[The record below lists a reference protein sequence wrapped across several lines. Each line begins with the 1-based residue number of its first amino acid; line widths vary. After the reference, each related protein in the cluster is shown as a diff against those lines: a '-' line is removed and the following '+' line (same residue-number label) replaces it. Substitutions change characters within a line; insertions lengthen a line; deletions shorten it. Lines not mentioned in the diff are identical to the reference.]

1 MVDLHTHTTHSDGDS
16 SLKELLMD
24 AEKNNVTLLSITD
37 HDTVDAYKELN
48 NMDYK
53 KIYSGRIITGGEFN
67 VIFNNVKI
75 ELLGYNFDIDK
86 IDNFCLNAYKK
97 NDDYMDLDKEFELMI
112 ETCHKNGVKVDDI
125 DYNSSMGWPIDIIL
139 PSIKKYEENRKLFT
153 DREWNDSS
161 YFFRCCNCNMDFPL
175 YIDFSNQMPSAK
187 EVSNA
192 IRSAGGKVF
201 LAHLFL
207 YPLKDHIAYLDKLV
221 SENIIDGI
229 EVYHSKHTLEETK
242 ILEEYAKENNLFIS
256 GGTDYHGKKKPGR
269 EIGKGYNNINID
281 DSVVSNWIDGGNV
294 QIYNKLVRD
303 NIPDKIKSNGEKP
316 IISILD
322 DNRYK
327 EELEKKLYEEY
338 KEVIEASGENRIEEL
353 ADMLEVIKALA
364 RLEGKTLDDV
374 IEVAKV
380 KVKKRGAFDKKIFL
394 ERVITEE

>member
-1 MVDLHTHTTHSDGDS
+1 MVDLHTHTTYSDGDS

-37 HDTVDAYKELN
+37 HDTVDAYKALKEIN
-48 NMDYK
+48 YK
-53 KIYSGRIITGGEFN
+53 EIYTGRIITGGEFN
-67 VIFNNVKI
+67 VIFNNAKI
-75 ELLGYNFDIDK
+75 ELLGYNFDVNK
-86 IDNFCLNAYKK
+86 INKFCLDTYKK
-97 NDDYMDLDKEFELMI
+97 NDDYMDLNKEFELMM
-112 ETCHKNGVKVDDI
+112 ETCHKNGIKVDNLN
-125 DYNSSMGWPIDIIL
+125 YNSSMGWPIDIIL
-139 PSIKKYEENRKLFT
+139 PSIKKYEENKKLFT
-153 DREWNDSS
+153 DKEWNDKS

-187 EVSNA
+187 EVSDA
-192 IRSAGGKVF
+192 IRNAGGKVF
-201 LAHLFL
+201 LAHLYL

-269 EIGKGYNNINID
+269 EIGKGYDNINIEE
-281 DSVVSNWIDGGNV
+281 SVVNNWIYGDKV

-303 NIPDKIKSNGEKP
+303 NIPDKIKSNGENT

-322 DNRYK
+322 DDRYK
-327 EELEKKLYEEY
+327 EELERKLYEEY
-338 KEVIEASGENRIEEL
+338 LELIDSSGENRIEEL

-364 RLEGKTLDDV
+364 NLEGKTLDDV
-374 IEVAKV
+374 VEVAKV

-394 ERVITEE
+394 EKVISE